1 MHPALGSAPPI
12 SGCRQGQ
19 AGGSRRVFGQFSC
32 LRLGSG
38 KVAFPRP
45 AHQRVSPKYGDETH
59 TIGAH
64 RVMNQQY
71 LTMSDYI
78 QRRIEQIKKVF
89 PYDVGTV
96 QIHENGDDFVVIEI
110 NQEWMFRSA
119 AEAPAGW
126 AAPITM

>member
-1 MHPALGSAPPI
+1 LEVHHPCLGAGKDRLVGVAAFLGS
-12 SGCRQGQ
+12 
-19 AGGSRRVFGQFSC
+19 F
-32 LRLGSG
+32 LGSSLVPA
-38 KVAFPRP
+38 KWRSLVP

-110 NQEWMFRSA
+110 NQEWMFCSA